1 MPDKLALL
9 LISTPLWPCDAEN
22 RSKDWHI
29 DYSLTWNL
37 LTNLVIKDKQG
48 VVIRL
53 LVAWIALSNS
63 NLLFYSNNYLNK
75 ILNKLKFQLQWIETQ
90 NCLIFCATEKNEEMT
105 KFSSHRP
112 SDREIIRFSISW
124 RDRSLHNEV
133 EYSRSPLH
141 IKKLY

>member
-9 LISTPLWPCDAEN
+9 LISTPLCPCDVEN

-90 NCLIFCATEKNEEMT
+90 NCLIFCATEKNGEMT
-105 KFSSHRP
+105 KFSSHWP
-112 SDREIIRFSISW
+112 WDRDIIRFRINSSETHFLKRQI
-124 RDRSLHNEV
+124 
-133 EYSRSPLH
+133 
-141 IKKLY
+141 IT

>member
-1 MPDKLALL
+1 MPYKLALL
-9 LISTPLWPCDAEN
+9 LISTPLWPCDVEN

-53 LVAWIALSNS
+53 LVAWIVLSNS

-75 ILNKLKFQLQWIETQ
+75 ILNKLNFQLQWIETQ

-105 KFSSHRP
+105 KFSSHWP
-112 SDREIIRFSISW
+112 WDRDIIRFSINSSETHFLK
-124 RDRSLHNEV
+124 RQ
-133 EYSRSPLH
+133 
-141 IKKLY
+141 IIT

>member
-1 MPDKLALL
+1 MIHWSWTLMPDKLALL

-63 NLLFYSNNYLNK
+63 NWLFYSNNYLNK

-90 NCLIFCATEKNEEMT
+90 NCLIFCVTEKNGEMT
-105 KFSSHRP
+105 KFSSHWP
-112 SDREIIRFSISW
+112 WHHHRFSINSSETHFLK
-124 RDRSLHNEV
+124 RQ
-133 EYSRSPLH
+133 
-141 IKKLY
+141 IIT